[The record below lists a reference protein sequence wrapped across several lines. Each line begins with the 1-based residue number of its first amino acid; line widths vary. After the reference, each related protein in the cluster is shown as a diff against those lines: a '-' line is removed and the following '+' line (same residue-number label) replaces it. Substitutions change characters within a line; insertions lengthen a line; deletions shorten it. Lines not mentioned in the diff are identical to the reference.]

1 MPGGGPG
8 AGDAGL
14 SVYRVRESISGE
26 DDKKEA
32 GMGRSGERASQAERT
47 ACAKARGRNGPDLLE
62 GKKEGVA
69 VWGRENK
76 VDMIWDETRKVDR
89 GQIMEGLLC

>member
-1 MPGGGPG
+1 MKE
-8 AGDAGL
+8 L
-14 SVYRVRESISGE
+14 SRQKALPLQRPRV
-26 DDKKEA
+26 
-32 GMGRSGERASQAERT
+32 
-47 ACAKARGRNGPDLLE
+47 RNGPDLLE

>member
-1 MPGGGPG
+1 MTRRRQ
-8 AGDAGL
+8 AWGDQGKELSRQKGL
-14 SVYRVRESISGE
+14 PVQRP
-26 DDKKEA
+26 
-32 GMGRSGERASQAERT
+32 
-47 ACAKARGRNGPDLLE
+47 RGRNGPDLLE